1 MRSEWTAQRDREIE
15 YGDGKKNDE
24 RWRTR
29 CRERRWLGSDE
40 EQRGGD
46 CVAGRGEECGGILTE
61 TREVSEEILEL
72 IIRCRISVRE
82 FESVCA
88 AMSKTLFPD
97 GKGEGQ
103 CGSE

>member
-1 MRSEWTAQRDREIE
+1 MDSTEGW
-15 YGDGKKNDE
+15 
-24 RWRTR
+24 
-29 CRERRWLGSDE
+29 RERESMETGRKTMSAGARGVASDDGWVVMMSRE
-40 EQRGGD
+40 A
-46 CVAGRGEECGGILTE
+46 VIVLLAAGKSVEGLTE